1 MNKLTLPLSLMT
13 LVQELDQRKSFTPT
27 ELVSLIHAANIRASE
42 LRQWE
47 RFDHNPTEGY
57 GRSLVHQGEHYEIM
71 VMSWSPS
78 DYSAAHNHGHTTWGA
93 VQVFGCIEHI
103 SYKLENN
110 LVSIVEKERLEPNT
124 VIAINE
130 KLIHQM
136 GNPSSESILSLHVYG
151 THEKVDCITGDSS
164 LFEIGK
170 HEIQFTNG
178 GAFYD
183 LSSEEILHRKPSLTA
198 DPLTEIHHFTQLLN
212 LYHKSNYRG
221 PQYNKAVS
229 YFQSRSF
236 ENKFSF
242 ELDIDSKRV
251 LYLIE
256 LKKAQELLKLLKEP
270 TKIISDIL
278 SELNDFEIYS

>member
-1 MNKLTLPLSLMT
+1 MA
-13 LVQELDQRKSFTPT
+13 LVQELDQKKSFIPA
-27 ELVSLIHAANIRASE
+27 EIVSLLHASNIQLDE
-42 LRQWE
+42 LKQWE
-47 RFDHNPTEGY
+47 RFDHNPSEGY
-57 GRSLVHQGEHYEIM
+57 GRAVVHQGEHYEIM
-71 VMSWSPS
+71 VMSWAPS
-78 DYSAAHNHGHTTWGA
+78 DYSAAHNHGHANWGA
-93 VQVFGCIEHI
+93 VKVFGSLEHI

-110 LVSIVEKERLEPNT
+110 LISISEKERLDPNT
-124 VIAINE
+124 IIAINE

-136 GNPSSESILSLHVYG
+136 GNPSAENILSLHVYG
-151 THEKVDCITGDSS
+151 TPKKVDYITGESS
-164 LFEIGK
+164 LYEIGK

-183 LSSEEILHRKPSLTA
+183 LPNNEILERQPSLTA
-198 DPLTEIHHFTQLLN
+198 DPLTEIHHYTQLLN
-212 LYHKSNYRG
+212 LYHKSNFRG

-229 YFQSRSF
+229 FFQSRSF

-242 ELDIDSKRV
+242 ELDLDSKRV

-278 SELNDFEIYS
+278 GELNDFENYS